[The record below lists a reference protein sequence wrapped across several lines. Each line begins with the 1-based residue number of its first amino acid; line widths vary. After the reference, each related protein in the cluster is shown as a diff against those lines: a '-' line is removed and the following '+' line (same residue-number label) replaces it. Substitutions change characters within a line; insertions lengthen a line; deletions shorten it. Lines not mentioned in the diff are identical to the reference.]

1 MGEKMSDET
10 DMIMSIVYNW
20 IGSER
25 RVCPECGNSM
35 PRGDSY
41 CEPCREELLAGASS
55 AECPEGMSCRMCG
68 EDLPLSE
75 DEYCDECHQEA
86 RDIQAEER
94 FEMEREEGYR
104 DDE

>member
-1 MGEKMSDET
+1 
-10 DMIMSIVYNW
+10 
-20 IGSER
+20 
-25 RVCPECGNSM
+25 
-35 PRGDSY
+35 
-41 CEPCREELLAGASS
+41 
-55 AECPEGMSCRMCG
+55 MCG